1 MGRLFGT
8 DGVRGMFGRDLTT
21 DLARSLGRAAV
32 SVLARQGDG
41 APSFVIGRDTRASG
55 PILEDALVEG
65 IVAGGGSVIRAGV
78 VPTPA
83 VAFLT
88 TELGVGCGVVISA
101 SHNPPEDNGIKFFGF
116 RGFKLSDRLED
127 EIEAEIDA
135 EIGVEEPPI
144 GPAGGELAMPSD
156 ASASYLD
163 HVVRSSEARLD
174 GMRVVVDCANGAAS
188 AFTPAALERLGAEVI
203 AIHADP
209 NGANIN
215 VECGALYP
223 DVVAEAVVANA
234 ADAGV
239 AHDGDA
245 DRALFADALGNV
257 IDGDQVVAACA
268 ISMQGD
274 GVLTGDTVVATVMS
288 NLGFH
293 RAMREHGIRVISA
306 SVGDRY
312 VLEEMLE
319 HDVALGG
326 EQSGHVI
333 FRDQATTGDGL
344 ITAVRFL
351 SLAARRGVPVGE
363 LAATMRRFPQ
373 VLVNVQVSHKE
384 RLEDAQEIWDAVRE
398 GEAALD
404 GSGRVLVRASGTEP
418 LVRVMVEA
426 ESEELARRH
435 ADAVAERIASA
446 LA

>member
-8 DGVRGMFGRDLTT
+8 DGVRGVFGRDLTT
-21 DLARSLGRAAV
+21 DLARSIGTAAV
-32 SVLARQGDG
+32 TVLIREGQR
-41 APSFVIGRDTRASG
+41 APTFVIGRDTRASG

-65 IVAGGGSVIRAGV
+65 ILAGGGNVIRAGV

-88 TELGVGCGVVISA
+88 AELGVECGVVISA
-101 SHNPPEDNGIKFFGF
+101 SHNPPEDNGIKLFGF

-127 EIEAEIDA
+127 AIEAEL
-135 EIGVEEPPI
+135 
-144 GPAGGELAMPSD
+144 GGETEARPSGNELAIPSE
-156 ASASYLD
+156 ASSYVD
-163 HVVRSSEARLD
+163 HVVSAAEARLD

-188 AFTPAALERLGAEVI
+188 AFAPAVLARLGAEVV
-203 AIHADP
+203 AINDEP
-209 NGANIN
+209 TGANIN
-215 VECGALYP
+215 VDCGALHP
-223 DVVAEAVVANA
+223 DVVAEAVVANG

-245 DRALFADALGNV
+245 DRALFADAEGNV
-257 IDGDQVVAACA
+257 IDGDQVLAACA
-268 ISMQGD
+268 IAMKGD
-274 GVLTGDTVVATVMS
+274 ETLTGDAVVATVMS

-306 SVGDRY
+306 PVGDRY
-312 VLEEMLE
+312 VLEQMLE
-319 HDVALGG
+319 HQVALGG

-333 FRDQATTGDGL
+333 FRDQATKGDGL
-344 ITAVRFL
+344 ITAARFL

-363 LAATMRRFPQ
+363 LAAAMQRFPQ
-373 VLVNVQVSHKE
+373 VLVNVEVAHKE
-384 RLEDAQEIWDAVRE
+384 RLDDAHEVWDAVRAN
-398 GEAALD
+398 EAALD

-426 ESEELARRH
+426 ESEELARKH
-435 ADAVAERIASA
+435 ADSVAEHIASA

>member
-8 DGVRGMFGRDLTT
+8 DGVRGVFGRDLTT
-21 DLARSLGRAAV
+21 DLARSIGTAAV
-32 SVLARQGDG
+32 TVLIRERPG
-41 APSFVIGRDTRASG
+41 APTFVIGRDTRASG

-65 IVAGGGSVIRAGV
+65 ILVGGGNVIRAGV

-88 TELGVGCGVVISA
+88 AELGVECGVVISA
-101 SHNPPEDNGIKFFGF
+101 SHNPPEDNGIKLFGF

-127 EIEAEIDA
+127 AIEAEL
-135 EIGVEEPPI
+135 
-144 GPAGGELAMPSD
+144 GGETEARPSGNELAIPSE
-156 ASASYLD
+156 ASSYVD
-163 HVVRSSEARLD
+163 HVVSAAEARLD

-188 AFTPAALERLGAEVI
+188 AFAPEVLARLGAEVV
-203 AIHADP
+203 AINDQP
-209 NGANIN
+209 TGANIN
-215 VECGALYP
+215 VDCGALHP
-223 DVVAEAVVANA
+223 DVVAEAVVANG

-245 DRALFADALGNV
+245 DRALFADAEGNV
-257 IDGDQVVAACA
+257 IDGDQVLAACA
-268 ISMQGD
+268 IAMKGD
-274 GVLTGDTVVATVMS
+274 ETLTGDAVVATVMS

-293 RAMREHGIRVISA
+293 RAMREHGIRVITA
-306 SVGDRY
+306 PVGDRY
-312 VLEEMLE
+312 VLEQMLE
-319 HDVALGG
+319 HQVALGG

-344 ITAVRFL
+344 ITAARFL

-363 LAATMRRFPQ
+363 LAAAMRRFPQ
-373 VLVNVQVSHKE
+373 VLVNVEVAHKE
-384 RLEDAQEIWDAVRE
+384 RLDDAHEVWDAVRAN
-398 GEAALD
+398 EAALD

-426 ESEELARRH
+426 ESEELARKH
-435 ADAVAERIASA
+435 ADSVAEHIASA